1 MSENFSTSS
10 FWNLIQAIR
19 ENQVV
24 AFVGSGVSSSVL
36 GTPGWN
42 TCIDKLIDEA
52 QKKSGI
58 ETQRFKEF
66 LDVLKKNKKND
77 PLFVAEQ
84 CRKYLQ
90 NKFPSLVRDI
100 LSAEKIENEEARKG
114 LESFLRLPFY
124 RIVTTNYDCLLLD
137 VARQSAPETK
147 TEYFTHL
154 NNDYFAE
161 FLRSMDSNLR
171 RSIFYLHGHFDNP
184 ESVILTETQYQE
196 LYARKEVVELMET
209 IFSTKSALFIGFSM
223 ADLDVMQI
231 FRRILSQFPSIRERH
246 FAIFAK
252 KPTESPATSWIRKLQ
267 NNYKYGVGIL
277 YYTMENQSHAGLWKL
292 VGAINREVHGKIE
305 EPKGNIAILID
316 TDFPYE
322 RNLYEIITYIN
333 KVQSKIRYCIHHEE
347 KVCLNKKF
355 VAVKGDMDKSFETAK
370 VFGKKNKEKYEGT
383 FIITNKQEDS
393 SYFFYDRK
401 YIGYISTWFWSFY
414 VGKRPSIDEF
424 LLHCLVILTLNF
436 YDQKF
441 NKTMANGE
449 KVIQQHMP
457 DVGCLFDM
465 TVELRKR
472 IAVIDYP
479 YICEGCKDRLE
490 IAFEGKEINL
500 NIDWLRKVMPL
511 IE

>member
-36 GTPGWN
+36 CTPGWN

-52 QKKSGI
+52 QKNSGI

-66 LDVLKKNKKND
+66 LDVLKKNKKDD
-77 PLFVAEQ
+77 PLFAAEQ

-100 LSAEKIENEEARKG
+100 LSAEQSVDEGATEARKG

-124 RIVTTNYDCLLLD
+124 RVVTTNYDNLLLD

-154 NNDYFAE
+154 DNDYFAE
-161 FLRSMDSNLR
+161 FLRSMDSNIR
-171 RSIFYLHGHFDNP
+171 RSIFYLHGHFDKP
-184 ESVILTETQYQE
+184 DSVILTETQYQE
-196 LYARKEVVELMET
+196 LYRKKEVVELMET

-246 FAIFAK
+246 FAIFGK
-252 KPTESPATSWIRKLQ
+252 TPMESPATSWIRKLRY
-267 NNYKYGVGIL
+267 NYKYGVGIL
-277 YYTMENQSHAGLWKL
+277 YYTMENQLHTGLWKL

-305 EPKGNIAILID
+305 KPKGNIAILID
-316 TDFPYE
+316 SDFPYE

-347 KVCLNKKF
+347 KVCLNKEF
-355 VAVKGDMDKSFETAK
+355 VAVKGDMDESFETVK
-370 VFGKKNKEKYEGT
+370 VFGRNNKEKYEGT
-383 FIITNKQEDS
+383 FVITNKRERS
-393 SYFFYDRK
+393 NYFFFDRK

-414 VGKRPSIDEF
+414 VEKRPSVDEL
-424 LLHCLVILTLNF
+424 LLHCLVMLTLNF

-441 NKTMANGE
+441 NKP
-449 KVIQQHMP
+449 KIIQQHNP
-457 DVGCLFDM
+457 DIGCLFDM
-465 TVELRKR
+465 TVELRMR

-479 YICEGCKDRLE
+479 YICKECKDRIE
-490 IAFEGKEINL
+490 KAFEGREINL
-500 NIDWLRKVMPL
+500 NIEWLRRTIPL